1 MPLTSNAKPKV
12 AQMFHDIPPAV
23 LDRMQ
28 FLVDRDTKDRE
39 ASLPLMRRLRQITPE
54 TGQFLALLLAGA
66 PRGEVLEIGTSG
78 GYSTMWLS
86 LACAATSRRVTTFEL
101 MPEKQQ
107 LARETFRAAGVEHLI
122 ELVAGDAREHLPK
135 HRDIA
140 FCFLDAEKEV
150 YRDCYEAVVPHLVPG
165 GILVADNAISHH
177 DELAS
182 MLDRAT
188 SDVRVDA
195 LVVPI
200 GRGELVCRKI

>member
-1 MPLTSNAKPKV
+1 
-12 AQMFHDIPPAV
+12 MFHNIPQAV

-28 FLVDRDTKDRE
+28 FLVDRDAKDR
-39 ASLPLMRRLRQITPE
+39 ATGVPQMQRLRQITPE

-66 PRGEVLEIGTSG
+66 PGGEVLEIGTSG
-78 GYSTMWLS
+78 GYSTLWLT

-101 MPEKQQ
+101 LPEKQQ
-107 LARETFRAAGVEHLI
+107 LARETFRSSGVESFV
-122 ELVAGDAREHLPK
+122 ELVAGDAREHLPN

-140 FCFLDAEKEV
+140 FCFLDAEKEI
-150 YRDCYEAVVPHLVPG
+150 YRDCYEAIVPCLVPG
-165 GILVADNAISHH
+165 GWLVADNAISHR

-188 SDVRVDA
+188 SDPRVDA

-200 GRGELVCRKI
+200 GCGELVCRKI